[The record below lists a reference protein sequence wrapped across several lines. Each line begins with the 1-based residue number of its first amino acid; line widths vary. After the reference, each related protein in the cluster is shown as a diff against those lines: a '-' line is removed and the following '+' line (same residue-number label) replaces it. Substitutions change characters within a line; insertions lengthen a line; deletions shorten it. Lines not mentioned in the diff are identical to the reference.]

1 MAVLHT
7 DPLNGLVIITADL
20 RIWSGGVKLTREDD
34 LSSVKDQLPPTGM
47 VTDGRK
53 NLVKPKALAPFHA
66 IRKRLERLL
75 VRSGFRLMADAWAV
89 PESEI
94 SNIVSEIEEL
104 EQEFNDAIPSL
115 AALLPSYYQEQADE
129 YPDWRDQLKKGE
141 LEVHEV
147 TSRMKFNVGI
157 YKIAPPVADSAAS
170 KLNRRYND
178 VVNSAVPAL
187 MSDIADKAQALLKG
201 PIGTKLVCTQTQHT
215 QVRKL
220 VERLQVFSFLDHRV
234 GPTADAL
241 ESMLSCIPQ
250 TGPLN
255 SGNTAVLRVVA
266 EQLSIPETAL
276 QVLEDDSTE
285 DDVQSPLAQVP
296 TPSPLPQAAS
306 LPTHVQVGF

>member
-20 RIWSGGVKLTREDD
+20 RIWSGGVKLTREED
-34 LSSVKDQLPPTGM
+34 LSSVKDKLPPTGM

-75 VRSGFRLMADAWAV
+75 VRTGFRLMADAWAV

-94 SNIVSEIEEL
+94 SSIVSEIEDL
-104 EQEFNDAIPSL
+104 EKEFNDEIPLL
-115 AALLPSYYQEQADE
+115 AAALPSHYQEQADE
-129 YPDWRDQLKKGE
+129 YPEWKEQLKKGE
-141 LEVHEV
+141 LSAVDV

-157 YKIAPPVADSAAS
+157 YKIAPPAADSSAS
-170 KLNRRYND
+170 GINRRYND

-187 MSDIADKAQALLKG
+187 MNDIADKAKSLLKG
-201 PIGTKLVCTQTQHT
+201 PVGTKLVCTQTQHT
-215 QVRKL
+215 QVKKL

-241 ESMLSCIPQ
+241 ESMLSCIPL

-255 SGNTAVLRVVA
+255 PGNTAVLRVVA

-276 QVLEDDSTE
+276 QELEDDGTE
-285 DDVQSPLAQVP
+285 SDAQQPLANTQA
-296 TPSPLPQAAS
+296 PSSAPPAAAI
-306 LPTHVQVGF
+306 PTHAVGF